1 MIAAVMFTHLY
12 YDIHRNHLV
21 KSERDKSELRREVE
35 IAVSK
40 NIYKKIEEKKTYDE
54 KIKKKKEL
62 QRNSE
67 INDDLL
73 DFYIEE
79 QLNEINKDRNDDK
92 KTNNNNN
99 NNKSKKVLD
108 GSLLTKDI
116 REKYEN
122 VLNQYKYLYYRIY
135 EKRLNE
141 NIMWDT
147 IYEYGYQSFLKTKL
161 INMRFENTITVM
173 QEFITSDTY
182 YKIKMRKESEK
193 PKFIKRY
200 KHKYRSFANQ
210 SESDDGVNE
219 DHFMENELSY
229 IECVLRI
236 QRWIRFYIYLKTGIN
251 EYIDKMA
258 KYKERMYNR
267 KVYYLKIVLG

>member
-12 YDIHRNHLV
+12 YDIHRKHLV

-40 NIYKKIEEKKTYDE
+40 NIYKKNEEKKTYDE

-267 KVYYLKIVLG
+267 KV

>member
-12 YDIHRNHLV
+12 YDIHRKHLV

-79 QLNEINKDRNDDK
+79 QLNEINKDKNDDK

-99 NNKSKKVLD
+99 KNKKVLD

-267 KVYYLKIVLG
+267 KVYYIKIVLG